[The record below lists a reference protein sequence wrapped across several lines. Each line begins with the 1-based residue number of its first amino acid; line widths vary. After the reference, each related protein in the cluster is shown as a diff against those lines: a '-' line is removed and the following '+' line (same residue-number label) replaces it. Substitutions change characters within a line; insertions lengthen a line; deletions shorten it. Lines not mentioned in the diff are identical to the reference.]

1 MNYFDIVFIA
11 VSVLM
16 IISGMRRGLLVSM
29 ISTLK
34 YVVGLPL
41 SYFLSNVLNQRLY
54 DSFVKELVYKSV
66 LDQISK
72 SRSREAFL
80 NSIHTIVSDMPDYL
94 KKSIDLSSL
103 NNMTSEEISKS
114 LTNTILEPISLTILK
129 IVIFIVVFVV
139 FCIVLNIFIS
149 IFTKLQQKEHM
160 PLKHTNRFFGGLFGL
175 VKAAVMLFT
184 VSTVIGIICGVI
196 PQDNSFIKQVED
208 SYVLEF
214 INTNNPLLK

>member
-208 SYVLEF
+208 SFVLEF